1 MSPKSRLVKISN
13 ALNVLKTNLNHQL
26 LTIVSSSNSKLKL
39 IQEKIHALDPKG
51 VLKRGYSITTDEKNR
66 VIKDAKRL
74 KKGEE
79 IQTLFSKGKVKSK
92 VS

>member
-1 MSPKSRLVKISN
+1 
-13 ALNVLKTNLNHQL
+13 
-26 LTIVSSSNSKLKL
+26 VSASNSQLRL

-51 VLKRGYSITTDEKNR
+51 VLKRGYSITTDEKSKI
-66 VIKDAKRL
+66 IKDPKKL

-79 IQTLFSKGKVKSK
+79 IQTLFFKGKVKSK

>member
-1 MSPKSRLVKISN
+1 M
-13 ALNVLKTNLNHQL
+13 
-26 LTIVSSSNSKLKL
+26 
-39 IQEKIHALDPKG
+39 
-51 VLKRGYSITTDEKNR
+51 LKRGYSITTDEKNR

>member
-1 MSPKSRLVKISN
+1 
-13 ALNVLKTNLNHQL
+13 
-26 LTIVSSSNSKLKL
+26 VSGSNSKLQL